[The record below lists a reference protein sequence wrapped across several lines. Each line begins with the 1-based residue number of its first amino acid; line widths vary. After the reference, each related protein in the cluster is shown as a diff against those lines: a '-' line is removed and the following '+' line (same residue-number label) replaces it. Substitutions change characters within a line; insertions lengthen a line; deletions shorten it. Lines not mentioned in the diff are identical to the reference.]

1 MPIARYGCAFQYN
14 FCYLL
19 FEGEINETIDESLHN
34 NDLQNEDIIDKNNNN
49 SEIQSLVVVKQSG
62 SPKNISLNQ
71 LNNELIENYINNDND
86 MTFSED
92 NNQKINNKNEEINK
106 CKSLFLIINT
116 KSIFLNFLLLNC
128 MSSGERNV
136 YNYFFL

>member
-71 LNNELIENYINNDND
+71 LNNELIENNVNNDND

-92 NNQKINNKNEEINK
+92 NNQNINNTNEEINK
-106 CKSLFLIINT
+106 EK
-116 KSIFLNFLLLNC
+116 
-128 MSSGERNV
+128 
-136 YNYFFL
+136 